1 MRLPINILCRIA
13 PLAILIPL
21 AACSTTSEPD
31 MRPRPVAA
39 TPSIMPSFIPS
50 YTPARPPVDSA
61 LAAPCISAAASK
73 YFLAESNITAVDVEP
88 AGGGVNHVRLKADIR
103 DAMCTVTDKGK
114 VRSVVDTMPK
124 SADQAA
130 AEEAAA
136 KNPVVA
142 PAPVKKSKKKK
153 S

>member
-1 MRLPINILCRIA
+1 MRLPTNILSRIA
-13 PLAILIPL
+13 ALAVLIPL
-21 AACSTTSEPD
+21 AACSTTGEPS
-31 MRPRPVAA
+31 MVPTLPTFA
-39 TPSIMPSFIPS
+39 PI
-50 YTPARPPVDSA
+50 RPPVNST
-61 LAAPCISAAASK
+61 LAEPCISAAASK
-73 YFLAESNITAVDVEP
+73 YFLSESNIKAVDVE
-88 AGGGVNHVRLKADIR
+88 AVGGGVNQVRLKADLR

-136 KNPVVA
+136 QKAANPAAA
-142 PAPVKKSKKKK
+142 PAPVKKSKKK